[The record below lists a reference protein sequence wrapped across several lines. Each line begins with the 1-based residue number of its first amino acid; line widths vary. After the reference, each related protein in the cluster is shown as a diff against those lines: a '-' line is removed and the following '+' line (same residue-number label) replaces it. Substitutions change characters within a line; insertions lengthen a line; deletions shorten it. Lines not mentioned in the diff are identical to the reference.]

1 MEAPKLGAEEAA
13 CAILER
19 LALQL
24 SDATVDYECA
34 AGVYHF
40 MITYAGTRF
49 RVQFAEQVLLRK
61 SLKDVEVTV
70 SKVVERVL
78 CNTDPG
84 SVKRP
89 MQ

>member
-1 MEAPKLGAEEAA
+1 MEGPKLGAKEAA

-34 AGVYHF
+34 AGVHHF

-61 SLKDVEVTV
+61 SEVTV

-78 CNTDPG
+78 CSTGPG

-89 MQ
+89 ML

>member
-1 MEAPKLGAEEAA
+1 MGAQKTGAEEAA

-34 AGVYHF
+34 GGVYHF
-40 MITYAGTRF
+40 MIAYAGTRF
-49 RVQFAEQVLLRK
+49 RVQFPEQVLLRK
-61 SLKDVEVTV
+61 SLKDVEATV